1 MPQTRL
7 KIPIT
12 IISQEASPD
21 TWQNVGSWLVSSKD
35 SSVSCETPRFV
46 TFWGHF
52 DKTVLVQ
59 GQNWVERKLFKLR
72 KVLWAKGRSV
82 AMGPTLENGM
92 KKKKCMG
99 GHPCV
104 FTYEYVDAYP
114 SAHNRQHFFE

>member
-1 MPQTRL
+1 MLQTPF

-12 IISQEASPD
+12 IISQEAPPE
-21 TWQNVGSWLVSSKD
+21 TWQKVGSWLVSSKD

-59 GQNWVERKLFKLR
+59 GQNWVERKLFKLWKILR
-72 KVLWAKGRSV
+72 AKGRCV
-82 AMGPTLENGM
+82 AMRPTLENGI
-92 KKKKCMG
+92 KKKCMG